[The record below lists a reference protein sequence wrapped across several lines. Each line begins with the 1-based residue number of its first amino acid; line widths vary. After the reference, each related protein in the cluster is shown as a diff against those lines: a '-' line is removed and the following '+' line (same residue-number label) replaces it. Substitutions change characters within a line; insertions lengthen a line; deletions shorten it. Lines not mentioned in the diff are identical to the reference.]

1 VKKKRDYGRVRQ
13 GIKMINLHLLTSLI
27 KTIMETF
34 SEILKIS
41 IPALLVMI
49 TAWLVIRNMLRDDQ
63 ERRRQDLLLQTVKTI
78 TPVRLQAYERVVL
91 FLERISPESLIIR
104 TARPEMTAQQ
114 LQSALVTAV
123 RSEYEHNLSQQI
135 YMSNEAWEMVKNAR
149 GTIVR
154 LINSVA
160 TQLPPVA
167 TGEEL
172 SRMLLEEVVEMNT
185 EPTRAAIAYIKSELA
200 RIIG

>member
-1 VKKKRDYGRVRQ
+1 
-13 GIKMINLHLLTSLI
+13 
-27 KTIMETF
+27 METF
-34 SEILKIS
+34 TEILKITL
-41 IPALLVMI
+41 PALLVML
-49 TAWLVIRNMLRDDQ
+49 TAWLIIRNMLRDDQ
-63 ERRRQDLLLQTVKTI
+63 ERRRQDILLQTVKTV

-104 TARPEMTAQQ
+104 TARPDMTAQQ
-114 LQSALVTAV
+114 LQSALISAV

-154 LINSVA
+154 LVTSVA
-160 TQLPPVA
+160 SQLPPAA

-172 SRMLLEEVVEMNT
+172 ARLLLEELVEMDT
-185 EPTRAAIAYIKSELA
+185 EPTKTAITYIKSELA
-200 RIIG
+200 RIMA

>member
-1 VKKKRDYGRVRQ
+1 
-13 GIKMINLHLLTSLI
+13 
-27 KTIMETF
+27 METF
-34 SEILKIS
+34 LDLLKIFL
-41 IPALLVMI
+41 PALLVML
-49 TAWLVIRNMLRDDQ
+49 TAWLVIRSMLRDDQ

-91 FLERISPESLIIR
+91 FLERITPESLIMR
-104 TARPEMTAQQ
+104 TARQDMTAQQ
-114 LQSALVTAV
+114 LQSALITGV

-149 GTIVR
+149 GTVVR

-160 TQLPPVA
+160 SQLPPAA

-172 SRMLLEEVVEMNT
+172 SRMLLEEVMEMDT
-185 EPTRAAIAYIKSELA
+185 EPTKTAIGYIKSELA
-200 RIIG
+200 RIMG

>member
-1 VKKKRDYGRVRQ
+1 MG
-13 GIKMINLHLLTSLI
+13 
-27 KTIMETF
+27 TF
-34 SEILKIS
+34 MEILKIT
-41 IPALLVMI
+41 IPALLVML
-49 TAWLVIRNMLRDDQ
+49 TAWLVIKNMLHDDQ

-104 TARPEMTAQQ
+104 TARTEMTAQQ

-135 YMSNEAWEMVKNAR
+135 YMSSEAWEMVKNAR

-160 TQLPPVA
+160 SQLPPTA

-172 SRMLLEEVVEMNT
+172 SRMLLEEVVEMDT
-185 EPTRAAIAYIKSELA
+185 EPTRTAIAYIKSELA